1 MKPKHGFFLFVSS
14 CIPGCGQMYQGYMKR
29 GTSLMIVFFG
39 LFAVSVFLQIGA
51 MAVFMLPAWL
61 YAFFDSYN
69 LRSRIADGFPP
80 DDEMLFGL
88 SDMDSARAAALF
100 RKRHSLIGWGL
111 VAIGCWTFYT
121 LLTDWLFEFLGQFFY
136 DTWWLQRILVY
147 DVPRLVLTVAIIALG
162 IWFIRGPKTTGGD
175 IPPFVP
181 PMEPE
186 EDAADRDEEEARH
199 EAQ

>member
-29 GTSLMIVFFG
+29 GTSLMMIFFG

-51 MAVFMLPAWL
+51 LAVFMVPVWL

-80 DDEMLFGL
+80 ADEMLFGL
-88 SDMDSARAAALF
+88 SDMDSAKAAALF

-111 VAIGCWTFYT
+111 VALGCWTFYT
-121 LLTDWLFEFLGQFFY
+121 LLTDWLFEFFGQFFY

-147 DVPRLVLTVAIIALG
+147 DVPRLVVTFGIIALG
-162 IWFIRGPKTTGGD
+162 LWFIRGPRKAEAVED
-175 IPPFVP
+175 IPVFTP
-181 PMEPE
+181 PVTEETPE
-186 EDAADRDEEEARH
+186 EEEDHGE
-199 EAQ
+199 E

>member
-1 MKPKHGFFLFVSS
+1 MKRKSGFLTFCLAF
-14 CIPGCGQMYQGYMKR
+14 CPGAGQMYQGYMKR
-29 GTSLMIVFFG
+29 GTSLMMIFFG

-51 MAVFMLPAWL
+51 LAVFMVPVWL

-80 DDEMLFGL
+80 ADEMLFGL

-111 VAIGCWTFYT
+111 VVIGCWTFYT

-136 DTWWLQRILVY
+136 DTWWLHRILVY

-162 IWFIRGPKTTGGD
+162 IWFIRGPKATGSE

-181 PMEPE
+181 PTEPE
-186 EDAADRDEEEARH
+186 GEAADPSEEARH
-199 EAQ
+199 ETQ

>member
-1 MKPKHGFFLFVSS
+1 MMKNGILTFLFAF
-14 CIPGCGQMYQGYMKR
+14 CPGAGQMYQGYMKR
-29 GTSLMIVFFG
+29 GTSLMLVFFG

-100 RKRHSLIGWGL
+100 RKRHSFIGWGL

-121 LLTDWLFEFLGQFFY
+121 LLTDWLFEFLDQFFY
-136 DTWWLQRILVY
+136 DTWWLHRILVY

-162 IWFIRGPKTTGGD
+162 IWFIRGPKPTSGD

-186 EDAADRDEEEARH
+186 EADHDEEEAHH